1 LQHFIFAVRAAL
13 IFAVRTAPPN
23 IHSVNTMREQD
34 KLVFIMNFE
43 APIGCGTAL
52 VTPMRADGSVDEA
65 ALAAFVDWQVTSGI
79 NILIPCG
86 TTGEASTLT
95 DVEWLRV
102 VEITIEAAAGRA
114 AIFAGCTHNST
125 AVAVE
130 RATRISK
137 LPGLTGLLTAS
148 PYYNRPSQEGQ
159 YQHFKAIAAATPLPI
174 LLYNVPH
181 RTGVNIDPTT
191 VLRLATDCPNIAGIK
206 ESSGN
211 LAQIAECI
219 TQAQKNFRVYSG
231 DDGNALEV
239 IELGGAG
246 LISVASNE
254 LPGEMADMV
263 TAALEKNWPKARGL
277 NQRYAQLMKANFVE
291 PSPAPAKAVLAMMGR
306 MTETARLPIVPVTP
320 ETREKLTTIAGE
332 LGLLKTAAAVR

>member
-1 LQHFIFAVRAAL
+1 
-13 IFAVRTAPPN
+13 
-23 IHSVNTMREQD
+23 
-34 KLVFIMNFE
+34 MNFE

-52 VTPMRADGSVDEA
+52 VTPMRADGSVDET

-79 NILIPCG
+79 NLLIPCG

-95 DVEWLRV
+95 ETEWLRV
-102 VEITIEAAAGRA
+102 IEITIEAAAGRA
-114 AIFAGCTHNST
+114 AIFGGCTHNST

-130 RATRISK
+130 RATRLSK
-137 LPGLTGLLTAS
+137 LHGLSGILTAS

-159 YQHFKAIAAATPLPI
+159 FQHFKAIAGAAPLPI
-174 LLYNVPH
+174 LLYNIPG
-181 RTGVNIDPTT
+181 RTGVNIDPAT
-191 VLRLATDCPNIAGIK
+191 VLRLANACPNIVGIK

-219 TQAQKNFRVYSG
+219 TQAQKNFRVYAG
-231 DDGNALEV
+231 DDSVALDV

-254 LPGEMADMV
+254 VPAEMADMV
-263 TAALEKNWPKARGL
+263 SAALAKNWPKARGL

-291 PSPAPAKAVLAMMGR
+291 PSPAPAKAVLSMMGR
-306 MTETARLPIVPVTP
+306 MSETVRLPIVPVTVGL
-320 ETREKLTTIAGE
+320 RENLTAIAVE
-332 LGLLKTAAAVR
+332 LGLLKTASV